1 MYDKK
6 TFTYGA
12 ELEFGDVD
20 RRLVIP
26 AELGKWEYSETDVI
40 NSQGEYK
47 NVACDPLGINPPFGG
62 EVNTM
67 PTRTYEEQVQKIME
81 VIQFFRDNGNEPT
94 PSSVSHL
101 HVHIH
106 VPGLQQDVDALKR
119 LVRYIRNN
127 QQAVVDNCHRY
138 TDHPTMKGISGVKN
152 YMKLDCGRLMPEY
165 MSRNIIELTSSFEHF
180 IKLHCAGK
188 DGVSMGRPFRYA
200 INTYCLKHTNTIEF
214 RCFRA
219 TVKEEEFRSCFA
231 FVEKFI
237 DAALNDGP
245 DVSEILQDGDY
256 QFPPFVWKPEEFLGW
271 QNTKYGKER
280 GKKERS
286 YVQL

>member
-1 MYDKK
+1 LYDKK

-12 ELEFGDVD
+12 ELEFGDID

-40 NSQGEYK
+40 NTVEPYK
-47 NVACDPLGINPPFGG
+47 NVACDPLGLSPPFGG

-67 PTRTYEEQVQKIME
+67 PTKTYEGQVEKVKDI
-81 VIQFFRDNGNEPT
+81 IQFFRDNGNEPT

-101 HVHIH
+101 HVHVH
-106 VPGLQQDVDALKR
+106 VPGLMEDVDALKR
-119 LVRYIRNN
+119 LVMYIRNN
-127 QQAVVDNCHRY
+127 QQAVVDNCHQYR
-138 TDHPTMKGISGVKN
+138 DVASMAGVKGVKQ

-200 INTYCLKHTNTIEF
+200 INTYCLKHTKTIEF

-219 TVKEEEFRSCFA
+219 TVKEEEVRDCFR
-231 FVEKFI
+231 FVEAFI
-237 DAALNDGP
+237 DAALNGGP
-245 DVSEILQDGDY
+245 DVGEILFEGEFK
-256 QFPPFVWKPEEFLGW
+256 FPPFVWNRDEFLGW
-271 QNTKYGKER
+271 QNTKYDKER